1 MQIERILRLLKEKE
15 NKNLEFKEAAVA
27 LPSNL
32 FETICAMLNRDGGDI
47 LLGVAD
53 NGYIVGVA
61 DKAIDKM
68 ATNIVNLSNNNQ
80 KLNPPHILHPI
91 AYKLEGKNIIHI
103 QVPAS
108 SVVHKSANV
117 FYDRSNDGDF
127 KILESHRIA
136 EMYNRKRNY
145 YTEGIVYPMLRFTD
159 FNKSLFPK
167 VRNLIRSNH
176 PNHPWLALDDKQL
189 LQKAGLWKKDYQT
202 GEEGY
207 TLAAVLIFGK
217 DEVLQQIIPHFK
229 IDALVRIE
237 NKLRYDD
244 REYIQTNL
252 LDAYDKLM
260 DFVGKHLPDK
270 FFMEGKQRISL
281 RTTIFREIAAN
292 IIAHREYTN
301 ALPTTFIIKKDI
313 IETENANNA
322 HGMGPIAID
331 VFTPFPKNPTI
342 AKFFMQ
348 LGLMEELGSGVLN
361 VNKYW
366 TIYSGSTKPQF
377 IEGTVFKIALP
388 IGESFFKSNQDSN
401 QDGNQDGNQDS
412 NQDSNQDGNQDGNQD
427 DVFNKIFKSTISP
440 NTLLHS
446 LKQLLLKRA
455 NGFTFKPQQLEK
467 LSPHLVY
474 KNDYW
479 LPVLMYC
486 NLAKS
491 RKEILE
497 DLGLSNQTKNY
508 KTIILPLLEY
518 KMIAITIKDIP
529 TSKHQKYVI
538 TSLGKKVVQ
547 LLEMVEKSV

>member
-1 MQIERILRLLKEKE
+1 MQIQRILRLLKEKE
-15 NKNLEFKEAAVA
+15 NKNLEFKEAVIA
-27 LPSNL
+27 LPNNV

-53 NGYIVGVA
+53 NGHIIGVA
-61 DKAIDKM
+61 DKALDKIV
-68 ATNIVNLSNNNQ
+68 TNIVNLSNNNQ
-80 KLNPPHILHPI
+80 KLDPPHILHPLV
-91 AYKLEGKNIIHI
+91 YKLEGKNIVHI

-108 SVVHKSANV
+108 SVVHKTANV

-127 KILESHRIA
+127 KILESHQIA

-145 YTEGIVYPMLRFTD
+145 YTEGIVYPMLSFTD

-167 VRNLIRSNH
+167 VRNLIKSNI
-176 PNHPWLALDDKQL
+176 PNHPWLALNDKQL

-217 DEVLQQIIPHFK
+217 DEVLQNVIPHFK
-229 IDALVRIE
+229 IDALVRID

-252 LDAYDKLM
+252 IDAYEKLM
-260 DFVGKHLPDK
+260 AFVGKHLPDK

-301 ALPTTFIIKKDI
+301 ALPTSFIITKKS
-313 IETENANNA
+313 IETENANNP
-322 HGMGPIAID
+322 HGLGPIAID
-331 VFTPFPKNPTI
+331 KFIPFPKNPTI

-366 TIYSGSTKPQF
+366 RMYSGSTKPQF
-377 IEGTVFKIALP
+377 IEGTSFKITLP

-401 QDGNQDGNQDS
+401 QDGNQDSNQDGNQDG
-412 NQDSNQDGNQDGNQD
+412 NQDSNQDGNQDGAII
-427 DVFNKIFKSTISP
+427 KIFKPTISP
-440 NTLLHS
+440 STLLYS
-446 LKQLLLKRA
+446 FKRLLSKHA
-455 NGFTFKPQQLEK
+455 IGFTLKPKELKEIK
-467 LSPHLVY
+467 PHLIY
-474 KNDYW
+474 KNEYW
-479 LPVLMYC
+479 LQVLTFC

-497 DLGLSNQTKNY
+497 EIGLSNQTKNY
-508 KTIILPLLEY
+508 KTIILPMLEN
-518 KMIAITIKDIP
+518 KMLTITIKDMP
-529 TSKHQKYVI
+529 TSKHQKYII
-538 TSLGKKVVQ
+538 TSLGKKVAQ
-547 LLEMVEKSV
+547 LLEMVENI